1 MRAVEAFT
9 APAPTHVTGPERFQA
24 PAESRPAGRSTPHP
38 RPGTDTVPRR
48 IIERRIATLRARVA
62 RLAQLASLRTY
73 MQRLGAIRS
82 VKTPR
87 VPAPEAV
94 RSLARLVEDLSR
106 AMGARLTMQ
115 RADDAMT
122 QGSEIERA
130 RRRRG
135 PAVQAHADTHGLA
148 PSTEESR
155 AAESY
160 LNGGSNAAGTRP
172 GLADVIDELTRKRL
186 DGSAPARSDA
196 FGREFDIYWRLMPHT
211 RERPREENQWQLDR
225 ENRGPVRSDRAGA
238 HRRADDQRGP
248 RPVPGRAVRPDGHRH
263 AAGAATRRA
272 LRRLDR
278 HRGGSRNA
286 GGSSRRP
293 SSAGGQP
300 SLLACY
306 AGSGT
311 AIVPL
316 EVQFRRDLA
325 QRREVENRAAENGRQ
340 QVSAVQTRAP
350 SKPRGRDWWD

>member
-1 MRAVEAFT
+1 M
-9 APAPTHVTGPERFQA
+9 
-24 PAESRPAGRSTPHP
+24 
-38 RPGTDTVPRR
+38 
-48 IIERRIATLRARVA
+48 
-62 RLAQLASLRTY
+62 
-73 MQRLGAIRS
+73 
-82 VKTPR
+82 KTPR

-172 GLADVIDELTRKRL
+172 GLADVIDELARKRL

-225 ENRGPVRSDRAGA
+225 ENRGPVRSDRAARTAARMIKEALDQYQGERYGQTDTGTPRA
-238 HRRADDQRGP
+238 PPPVEHFDAWTDKGREQKRRRFIAEAIQRW
-248 RPVPGRAVRPDGHRH
+248 RTAVAPGL
-263 AAGAATRRA
+263 
-272 LRRLDR
+272 LRRIR
-278 HRGGSRNA
+278 
-286 GGSSRRP
+286 
-293 SSAGGQP
+293 
-300 SLLACY
+300 
-306 AGSGT
+306 T

-325 QRREVENRAAENGRQ
+325 QRREVENRAAEKRRQ